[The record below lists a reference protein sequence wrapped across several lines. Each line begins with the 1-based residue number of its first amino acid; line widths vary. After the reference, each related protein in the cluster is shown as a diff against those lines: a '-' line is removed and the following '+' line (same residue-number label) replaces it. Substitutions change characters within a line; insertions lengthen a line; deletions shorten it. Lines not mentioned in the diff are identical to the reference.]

1 MIIQVRGLTKV
12 YKMGVERIHALAGLD
27 LSIRAN
33 EFVAI
38 MGASGSGKST
48 FMNMLGLLDRPTSG
62 GYVLNGKP
70 THKMGAGALSTVR
83 NKEIGFVF
91 QTFELL
97 PRASALKNVM
107 LPLLYSNQGAWGA
120 RKKAKRA
127 LELVGLG
134 DRLDHKPNQMSGGQR
149 QRVAIAR
156 ALVNAPAIVL
166 ADEPT
171 GNLDSTTSHEIMD
184 LFKQL
189 HDQGQT
195 IIVVTHEE
203 DVAACA
209 DRIVRLRD
217 GRVVSDHPTNEDPI
231 HRQWLES
238 VAGNLQEQLDAESG
252 APEVTTP
259 TPRKTETAS

>member
-48 FMNMLGLLDRPTSG
+48 LMNMLGLLDRPTSG
-62 GYVLNGKP
+62 KYVLNGQP
-70 THKMGAGALSTVR
+70 THKMSAGQLSSVR

-97 PRASALKNVM
+97 PRATALKNVA
-107 LPLLYSNQGAWGA
+107 LPLLYSASAFGA
-120 RKKAKRA
+120 RRKAKLA
-127 LELVGLG
+127 LERVGLG

-149 QRVAIAR
+149 QRVAVAR
-156 ALVNAPAIVL
+156 ALVNEPAIVL

-171 GNLDSTTSHEIMD
+171 GNLDSTTSNEIMA
-184 LFKQL
+184 LFKGL

-203 DVAACA
+203 EVASCA
-209 DRIVRLRD
+209 DRIVRLKD
-217 GRVVSDHPTNEDPI
+217 GRVVSDHPTNDDPI

-238 VAGNLQEQLDAESG
+238 VAGNLQEQLDSDKS
-252 APEVTTP
+252 APDVRTAKSLE
-259 TPRKTETAS
+259 TEAAS